1 MKTKNICLSLVLLA
15 FGVGISVN
23 AEEVS
28 SKNNKEVTSLLEE
41 KEEDV
46 EKVYESAINDLELNK
61 QRDILTQEQIDEF
74 MPNLINSTTVDQIKE
89 NMTKFYSK
97 YDVYPKLEFNERLV
111 NMKNYILGLISS
123 KNISEEVGNQ
133 FIHQIDQST
142 SYDELNGIQK
152 NVDKL
157 LSGNT
162 VVNSNSNENKA
173 PVTENATINKTEK
186 NKGMTKKEQEVPSN
200 EVIAVSK
207 KNTKQAGNSSN
218 QAINKMEEVENGT
231 KNPSNAPVS
240 QGNVMAFLPK
250 TGISGNT
257 ALLSL
262 SGFFLFIGIIA
273 ITELRNNKN
282 KLKQ

>member
-1 MKTKNICLSLVLLA
+1 MSLILLA
-15 FGVGISVN
+15 FSIGVNVS
-23 AEEVS
+23 AEESTV
-28 SKNNKEVTSLLEE
+28 NNKEMASSLEK
-41 KEEDV
+41 KEENVDDL
-46 EKVYESAINDLELNK
+46 YEAAINDLELNK

-74 MPNLINSTTVDQIKE
+74 MPSLINSTTIDQIKD

-157 LSGNT
+157 LSGNA

-173 PVTENATINKTEK
+173 PVTENVTINKTVK
-186 NKGMTKKEQEVPSN
+186 NKEMTKKEQEVPSN

-218 QAINKMEEVENGT
+218 QEVNKIEEEGNST
-231 KNPSNAPVS
+231 KNPSNTPVS

-257 ALLSL
+257 AILSL

>member
-1 MKTKNICLSLVLLA
+1 MKSKKIYLSLILLA
-15 FGVGISVN
+15 FSIGVNVS
-23 AEEVS
+23 AEESTV
-28 SKNNKEVTSLLEE
+28 NNKEMASSLEK
-41 KEEDV
+41 KEENVDDL
-46 EKVYESAINDLELNK
+46 YEAAINDLELNK

-74 MPNLINSTTVDQIKE
+74 MPSLINSTTIDQIKD

-157 LSGNT
+157 LSGNA

-173 PVTENATINKTEK
+173 PVTENVTINKTVK
-186 NKGMTKKEQEVPSN
+186 NKEMTKKEQEVPSN

-218 QAINKMEEVENGT
+218 QEVNKIEEEGNST
-231 KNPSNAPVS
+231 KNPSNTPVS

-257 ALLSL
+257 AILSL

>member
-1 MKTKNICLSLVLLA
+1 MKSGKIYLSLILLV
-15 FGVGISVN
+15 FGVGVN
-23 AEEVS
+23 VSAEES
-28 SKNNKEVTSLLEE
+28 IANNKEMASSLEK
-41 KEEDV
+41 KEENVDDF
-46 EKVYESAINDLELNK
+46 YEAAINDLELNK

-74 MPNLINSTTVDQIKE
+74 MPSLINSTTIDQIKD

-123 KNISEEVGNQ
+123 KSISEEVGNQ

-157 LSGNT
+157 LSGNA
-162 VVNSNSNENKA
+162 VVSTNSNENKA
-173 PVTENATINKTEK
+173 PVTENATADKTVK
-186 NKGMTKKEQEVPSN
+186 NKDITKKEQEVPSN
-200 EVIAVSK
+200 ELMSVNK
-207 KNTKQAGNSSN
+207 RNTKQAGDISK
-218 QAINKMEEVENGT
+218 QEVKKKEEEGNDT
-231 KNPSNAPVS
+231 KNPSNTPIS

-250 TGISGNT
+250 TGISGN
-257 ALLSL
+257 AAVLSL

-273 ITELRNNKN
+273 ITELRNNRR
-282 KLKQ
+282 KLRQ